1 MESCLGFKGLDQ
13 ESWKSLHPDGL
24 HQESNRSIPG
34 VQQHSLVVY
43 NGCYLERSLD
53 GVLMESRWSPDP
65 VPGVYLD
72 S

>member
-13 ESWKSLHPDGL
+13 ESWKSLHPDG
-24 HQESNRSIPG
+24 
-34 VQQHSLVVY
+34 VQQDSLVVY

-53 GVLMESRWSPDP
+53 GVLMESRWTPDP

>member
-1 MESCLGFKGLDQ
+1 VESCSGFNGLDQ

-24 HQESNRSIPG
+24 HQESSRSIPG
-34 VQQHSLVVY
+34 VQQDSLVVY
-43 NGCYLERSLD
+43 SGCYLERSPD
-53 GVLMESRWSPDP
+53 GVLMESRWTPDT